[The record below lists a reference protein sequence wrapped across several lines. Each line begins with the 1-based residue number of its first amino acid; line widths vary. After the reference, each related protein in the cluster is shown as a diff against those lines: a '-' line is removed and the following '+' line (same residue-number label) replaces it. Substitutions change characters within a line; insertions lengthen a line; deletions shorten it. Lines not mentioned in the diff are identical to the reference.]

1 MNFLRIISICGL
13 FFLLSFEGIF
23 ASEEKPARLIDLSPK
38 ENTQSSGTTLSGTTT
53 KPAEKKIKTEKV
65 VPKEDKIVDDSIEAI
80 EDDKE
85 KENIQNLIN
94 SYILETYK
102 AQWEKILKDMDLN
115 LQKKIPDVE
124 KRIKAYDSIQTTLEL
139 RKNRIM
145 KVNLSENNR
154 QLLSDYFDYMIDA
167 LEKRKE
173 LLSQSLEK

>member
-1 MNFLRIISICGL
+1 
-13 FFLLSFEGIF
+13 
-23 ASEEKPARLIDLSPK
+23 
-38 ENTQSSGTTLSGTTT
+38 
-53 KPAEKKIKTEKV
+53 
-65 VPKEDKIVDDSIEAI
+65 
-80 EDDKE
+80 
-85 KENIQNLIN
+85 
-94 SYILETYK
+94 
-102 AQWEKILKDMDLN
+102 MDLN

-173 LLSQSLEK
+173 LLSQSLEKQ